1 MPYRDYTGKAVLV
14 TGGTMGI
21 GLATGLAFG
30 RRGAHVVLTHKWG
43 TADDDEV
50 LEQFRRAGAPPPTI
64 LRADVTSNDD
74 TAALLREIRRRHEH
88 IEAFVSNVAVA
99 LVIRGLDDYKEQS
112 LFKSIDYSAWPLV
125 EYTRRIRETF
135 GAYPRYVVGVSSGG
149 PDAFYKNYDFA
160 AASKSVLET
169 LCRYLSYRLFDE
181 GVRVNVVRSRLVA
194 TENLWA
200 TFGRD
205 FEPFCDRFNM
215 RRQFVTCEDVGNS
228 IYALCSG
235 LMDGMNG
242 QVMMV
247 DKGTSFFD
255 NLMRLYDERERID
268 MQSLNGRPPEF
279 DKQGAHS

>member
-21 GLATGLAFG
+21 GLSTGLAFA
-30 RRGAHVVLTHKWG
+30 RRGAHVYITHKWG
-43 TADDDEV
+43 TADDDQV
-50 LEQFRRAGAPPPTI
+50 LEQFRREKLPAPEI
-64 LRADVTSNDD
+64 IRADVASSDD
-74 TAALLREIRRRHEH
+74 TAALLREIHSRHGS
-88 IEAFVSNVAVA
+88 IEAFISNVAVA

-112 LFKSIDYSAWPLV
+112 LFKSIDYSAWPMV
-125 EYTRRIRETF
+125 EYTRRIHEEF
-135 GAYPRYVVGVSSGG
+135 GRWPRYVVGVSSGG

-200 TFGRD
+200 TFGRE
-205 FEPFCDRFNM
+205 FEPFCERFNM
-215 RRQFVTCEDVGNS
+215 RRQFVTCEDVANS

-235 LMDGMNG
+235 MLDAMNG
-242 QVMMV
+242 QVVMV

-255 NLMRLYDERERID
+255 NLMRLYEERQHID
-268 MQSLNGRPPEF
+268 QEKGE
-279 DKQGAHS
+279 HSS

>member
-21 GLATGLAFG
+21 GLSTSLAFAKQ
-30 RRGAHVVLTHKWG
+30 GAHVYITHKWG
-43 TADDDEV
+43 TADEDEV
-50 LEQFRRAGAPPPTI
+50 LEQFKRINVRLPTI
-64 LRADVTSNDD
+64 IRADVASADD
-74 TAALLREIRRRHEH
+74 TAALLREIKHEH
-88 IEAFVSNVAVA
+88 DAIDAFVSNVAVA
-99 LVIRGLDDYKEQS
+99 LVIRGLEDYSEKS
-112 LFKSIDYSAWPLV
+112 LFKSIDYSAWPMV
-125 EYTRRIRETF
+125 EYSRRIKETF
-135 GAYPRYVVGVSSGG
+135 GSWPRYVVGVSSGG

-200 TFGRD
+200 TFGRE
-205 FEPFCDRFNM
+205 FEPFCERFNM
-215 RRQFVTCEDVGNS
+215 RRQFVTCEDVGNV

-235 LMDGMNG
+235 LLDAMNG
-242 QVMMV
+242 QVVMV

-255 NLMRLYDERERID
+255 NLMRLYEEREHIQLRN
-268 MQSLNGRPPEF
+268 Q
-279 DKQGAHS
+279 QGEHS

>member
-21 GLATGLAFG
+21 GLAAGLAFA
-30 RRGAHVVLTHKWG
+30 RRGAHVYLTHKWG
-43 TADDDEV
+43 TADEDEV
-50 LEQFRRAGAPPPTI
+50 LEAFRREK
-64 LRADVTSNDD
+64 LRTPAIVQADVASNDD
-74 TAALLREIRRRHEH
+74 TAALLRVIHAEH
-88 IEAFVSNVAVA
+88 DAIEAFVSNVAVA
-99 LVIRGLDDYKEQS
+99 LVIRGLEDYKEQS
-112 LFKSIDYSAWPLV
+112 LFKSIDYSAWPMV
-125 EYTRRIRETF
+125 EYTRRIHDEF
-135 GAYPRYVVGVSSGG
+135 GRWPRYVVGVSSGG

-200 TFGRD
+200 TFGRE
-205 FEPFCDRFNM
+205 FEPFCERFNM
-215 RRQFVTCEDVGNS
+215 RRQFVTCEDVANS

-235 LMDGMNG
+235 MLDAMNG
-242 QVMMV
+242 QVVMV

-255 NLMRLYDERERID
+255 NLMRLYEERQHID
-268 MQSLNGRPPEF
+268 RLEGKGEPQ
-279 DKQGAHS
+279 

>member
-21 GLATGLAFG
+21 GLSTGLAFA
-30 RRGAHVVLTHKWG
+30 RRGAHVYITHKWG
-43 TADDDEV
+43 TADDDQV
-50 LEQFRRAGAPPPTI
+50 LEQFRREKLPAPEI
-64 LRADVTSNDD
+64 IRADVASSDD
-74 TAALLREIRRRHEH
+74 TAALLREIHSRHDG
-88 IEAFVSNVAVA
+88 IEAFISNVAVA
-99 LVIRGLDDYKEQS
+99 LVIRGLEDYKEQS
-112 LFKSIDYSAWPLV
+112 LFKSIDYSAWPMV
-125 EYTRRIRETF
+125 EYTRRIHDEF
-135 GAYPRYVVGVSSGG
+135 GRWPRYVVGVSSGG

-200 TFGRD
+200 TFGRE
-205 FEPFCDRFNM
+205 FEPFCERFNM
-215 RRQFVTCEDVGNS
+215 RRQFVTCEDVANS

-235 LMDGMNG
+235 MLDAMNG
-242 QVMMV
+242 QVVMV

-255 NLMRLYDERERID
+255 NLMRLYEERQHID
-268 MQSLNGRPPEF
+268 QEKGE
-279 DKQGAHS
+279 HSS

>member
-1 MPYRDYTGKAVLV
+1 MPYLDYTGKAVLV

-21 GLATGLAFG
+21 GLSTALAFA
-30 RRGAHVVLTHKWG
+30 RRGAHVYVTHKWG
-43 TADDDEV
+43 TADEDDV
-50 LEQFRRAGAPPPTI
+50 RAQFRRENIPLPTI
-64 LRADVTSNDD
+64 VRADVASSDD
-74 TAALLREIRRRHEH
+74 TAALLREIKRDHDG

-99 LVIRGLDDYKEQS
+99 LVIRGLDDYSEKS

-125 EYTRRIRETF
+125 EHTRRIKETF
-135 GAYPRYVVGVSSGG
+135 GKYPRYVIGVSSGG

-200 TFGRD
+200 TFGRE

-215 RRQFVTCEDVGNS
+215 RRQFVSCEEVGSS
-228 IYALCSG
+228 IYALASG
-235 LMDGMNG
+235 LLDAMNG
-242 QVMMV
+242 QVLMV
-247 DKGTSFFD
+247 DRGTSFFD
-255 NLMRLYDERERID
+255 NLMRLYEEREFIHE
-268 MQSLNGRPPEF
+268 P
-279 DKQGAHS
+279 

>member
-21 GLATGLAFG
+21 GLSTGLAFA
-30 RRGAHVVLTHKWG
+30 RRGAHVYITHKWG
-43 TADDDEV
+43 TADDDQV
-50 LEQFRRAGAPPPTI
+50 LEQFRREKLPAPEI
-64 LRADVTSNDD
+64 IRADVASNDD
-74 TAALLREIRRRHEH
+74 TAALLREIHSRHDS

-112 LFKSIDYSAWPLV
+112 LFKSIDYSAWPMV
-125 EYTRRIRETF
+125 EYTRRIHDEF
-135 GAYPRYVVGVSSGG
+135 GRWPRYVVGVSSGG

-200 TFGRD
+200 TFGRE
-205 FEPFCDRFNM
+205 FEPFCERFNM
-215 RRQFVTCEDVGNS
+215 RRQFVTCEDVANS

-235 LMDGMNG
+235 MLDAMNG
-242 QVMMV
+242 QVVMV

-255 NLMRLYDERERID
+255 NLMRLYEERDIID
-268 MQSLNGRPPEF
+268 R
-279 DKQGAHS
+279 KQGEHSS